1 MSSERNIWVE
11 AIWKLMTLTQR
22 RELKWR
28 SNYPQIPP
36 SGHSGGSVDVVYE
49 TEYKGKMLRVFE
61 SRFRVERGMFS
72 RLDWESE
79 AVLQV
84 ADSSGLSAW
93 TFPHSDITE
102 HLLAA
107 VRYQVADVGHFIE
120 ELLTA

>member
-1 MSSERNIWVE
+1 MSSERNQWVE
-11 AIWKLMTLTQR
+11 AIGKLLTLTQH

-28 SNYPQIPP
+28 SNYPREPLAVHP
-36 SGHSGGSVDVVYE
+36 GAKVDVVYE
-49 TEYKGKMLRVFE
+49 TEYKGKMLRLFE
-61 SRFRVERGMFS
+61 SRFRVERGIFS

-107 VRYQVADVGHFIE
+107 VRYQVAEVGHFLE